1 MSAKD
6 PNEAAQNARS
16 NLIRMSLVVM
26 AMTGVIAFM
35 IGTGRVQLYDEPIEL
50 TVQVTQ
56 PRSWTEAGPLILAV
70 KTTLA
75 NNTGEAMP
83 LEIGSQCNIFRWF
96 LTDRDQNFV
105 QSQRGD
111 EACLDVPMRGELEGK
126 HSISGEYTLELDPA
140 RVKPG
145 DYILFMN
152 YWGNERREPITI
164 R

>member
-1 MSAKD
+1 MPSRD
-6 PNEAAQNARS
+6 PNEAALNARS
-16 NLIRMSLVVM
+16 NLIRMSLVFM
-26 AMTGVIAFM
+26 AMAGVIAFY
-35 IGTGRVQLYDEPIEL
+35 IGTGRVQLNDPVEL

-56 PRSWTEAGPLILAV
+56 PRSWTEAGPLTLAV
-70 KTTLA
+70 NVTLA

-83 LEIGSQCNIFRWF
+83 LEIDSQCKIFRWF

-111 EACLDVPMRGELEGK
+111 EACVDVPMRGELEGK
-126 HSISGEYTLELDPA
+126 HSISGEYELELDPS

-152 YWGNERREPITI
+152 YWGNERREPVTI